1 MFQLRLSGLLTG
13 IGVLLLSIILPPVT
27 ASAQAPPPP
36 VRPPLN
42 LTTSPL
48 PLNVIT
54 KPGQTVTADIRVKN
68 NGNRPEKIKVELLKF
83 GAGGETGTPKLL
95 DREPTDIYFDWVTFS
110 ENAFTAEPAV
120 WKTIK
125 MTVKAPPSA
134 AFGYYMAV
142 VFSRADPDKPTGGAS
157 GVEGGVASLVLLN
170 VDAPGAKREAKLVE
184 LTASQKVYEFLPAN
198 FNVKVRNSGNV
209 HVSPSG
215 SIFISQG
222 GKEVGVLE
230 FNTQRGYILPQTN
243 RVFDNT
249 WNSGFPRYEDVTEDG
264 KTSKK
269 LVWDFEQLQNVRI
282 GKFTATLVAVYDDG
296 QRDVPIEAVVSFW
309 VIPWRI
315 LGGLLLLFLL
325 ISIGVWAILRGLW
338 RGVHRPKAGDDNDD
352 DEHDTDRADP
362 VGDATEPETSAEEPV
377 TEPANKIVPID
388 DLPTAPVLPAGKQKA
403 SAAASKT
410 DSKIDKKDAANDE
423 T

>member
-1 MFQLRLSGLLTG
+1 MFQLRLLGLLAG
-13 IGVLLLSIILPPVT
+13 IWVLLLSIIFPVAT
-27 ASAQAPPPP
+27 AFAQTPPPP

-48 PLNVIT
+48 PLNIVT
-54 KPGQTVTADIRVKN
+54 KPGQSVTADIRVKN
-68 NGNRPEKIKVELLKF
+68 NGTRPEKIKVELLKF
-83 GAGGETGTPKLL
+83 GAGGETGTPRLL
-95 DREPTDIYFDWVTFS
+95 EREPSDIYFDWVTFS
-110 ENAFTAEPAV
+110 ENSFTAEPAV

-142 VFSRADPDKPTGGAS
+142 VFSRANPDKPTGGAS

-170 VDAPGAKREAKLVE
+170 VDSPGAKRKAELVE
-184 LTASQKVYEFLPAN
+184 LIASQKVYEFLPAD
-198 FNVKVRNSGNV
+198 FKVKVRNSGNV

-243 RVFDNT
+243 RVFENT
-249 WNSGFPRYEDVTEDG
+249 WDSGFPRFEMVTEG
-264 KTSKK
+264 KETKKK
-269 LVWDFEQLQNVRI
+269 LVWDFEQLQNIRI
-282 GKFTATLVAVYDDG
+282 GKYTATLVAVYDDG

-315 LGGLLLLFLL
+315 LGGILLVLLL
-325 ISIGVWAILRGLW
+325 ISFGVWAILRSIW
-338 RGVHRPKAGDDNDD
+338 RNVRRHPKDDGDDDD
-352 DEHDTDRADP
+352 GGTKEEMPEVAAP
-362 VGDATEPETSAEEPV
+362 AATKAPLEDDSATSKTVSA
-377 TEPANKIVPID
+377 D
-388 DLPTAPVLPAGKQKA
+388 DLPTAPVLPDGKSTGKV
-403 SAAASKT
+403 KT
-410 DSKIDKKDAANDE
+410 KPEDTDAHD
-423 T
+423 